1 MCMNGTIYIRDNP
14 WYKSENIFKWVFPI
28 SRKDKLETGV
38 RIPNIK
44 ELLNPSLERQQ

>member
-1 MCMNGTIYIRDNP
+1 MTIRGISQ
-14 WYKSENIFKWVFPI
+14 KMFLKWVFPI

-44 ELLNPSLERQQ
+44 ELLNP